1 MLTMKLAY
9 YREKWKLTQ
18 RELSS
23 LSGVS
28 IRQIRDIENGRVDP
42 RRIRADT
49 VIRLA
54 RCFGV
59 SAEDLMDIVGE
70 YDDGNIIYESDFIKF
85 S

>member
-1 MLTMKLAY
+1 MKLAH
-9 YREKWKLTQ
+9 YRKAWKMSQ
-18 RELSS
+18 RDLSLSS
-23 LSGVS
+23 GIS
-28 IRQIRDIENGRVDP
+28 IRQIRDIENGRVDA
-42 RRIRADT
+42 RHIRADT

-70 YDDGNIIYESDFIKF
+70 HDDGNLIYESDFIKF

>member
-1 MLTMKLAY
+1 MKLAY
-9 YREKWKLTQ
+9 YRNEWKMTQ
-18 RELSS
+18 RDLS
-23 LSGVS
+23 LASGIS
-28 IRQIRDIENGRVDP
+28 IRQIRDIENGRVDV
-42 RRIRADT
+42 RHIRADT

-59 SAEDLMDIVGE
+59 SAEDLMGIVGS

>member
-1 MLTMKLAY
+1 MKLAY
-9 YREKWKLTQ
+9 YRKAWNLTQ
-18 RELSS
+18 RDLSAQ
-23 LSGVS
+23 SGISV
-28 IRQIRDIENGRVDP
+28 RQIRDIENGRVDD
-42 RRIRADT
+42 RHVRADT

-59 SAEDLMDIVGE
+59 SVEDLMGVVGS

>member
-1 MLTMKLAY
+1 MKLAY
-9 YREKWKLTQ
+9 YRKEWNMTQ

-23 LSGVS
+23 LSGIS
-28 IRQIRDIENGRVDP
+28 IRQIQDIENGRVDP

-59 SAEDLMDIVGE
+59 SAEDLMGIVGE

>member
-1 MLTMKLAY
+1 MKLAY
-9 YREKWKLTQ
+9 YRKEWKMSQ

-23 LSGVS
+23 LSGIS
-28 IRQIRDIENGRVDP
+28 IRQIRDIENGHVDV
-42 RRIRADT
+42 RHIRADT

-54 RCFGV
+54 KCFGI
-59 SAEDLMDIVGE
+59 SAEELMDVVGE